1 MPVQLNV
8 TFNDGGAVA
17 ALEGMRG
24 RLGNLRPAMDEIG
37 QALQTSTHQ
46 RFLDAEDPEGRPWPE
61 LSAATKAKR
70 GSDAKPLRDRGN
82 LFDSINWRA
91 GAAEVAVGS
100 IRKYAR
106 LQQLGGQAG
115 RGRKVTIPPR
125 PYLGINEDD
134 RQEITDILRVHLG
147 D

>member
-17 ALEGMRG
+17 ALEGLQG
-24 RLGNLRPAMDEIG
+24 RIGNLRPAMDEVG

-46 RFLDAEDPEGRPWPE
+46 RFLDAEDPDGRPWPE
-61 LSAATKAKR
+61 LSAVTKAKR

-82 LFDSINWRA
+82 LFDSI
-91 GAAEVAVGS
+91 
-100 IRKYAR
+100 
-106 LQQLGGQAG
+106 
-115 RGRKVTIPPR
+115 PPR
-125 PYLGINEDD
+125 PYLGVNEDD
-134 RQEITDILRVHLG
+134 RQEIADILRVHLG